1 MATQS
6 LGERLLELKAGAA
19 QSYAEA
25 HGGDM
30 TGFAAH
36 WAQVEG
42 EYLVMA
48 RKLTDEAQT
57 NAKSESKRAADE
69 AKLANLRRSTMTA
82 KQVSAF
88 VKEHGADKFKELP
101 E

>member
-6 LGERLLELKAGAA
+6 LSEKLLELKAGAA

-25 HGGDM
+25 HGGNM

-42 EYLVMA
+42 EYLCMA
-48 RKLTDEAQT
+48 KKLTDEGNA
-57 NAKSESKRAADE
+57 NAKSEAKRAADE
-69 AKLANLRRSTMTA
+69 AKVANLKRSQMTA